1 MKILVAGASGALGEQ
16 LVPRLVA
23 GGHDV
28 AGMTLSD
35 SVVEAVRGLGAS
47 PVVADALESEEVARA
62 VAEVEPEVIVH
73 QLTALAGSLTDVH
86 HPDRAFALTDRLR
99 TEGTDHLLAAGR
111 ALGVSRF
118 VPRATRGGGL
128 PDVVDAS

>member
-47 PVVADALESEEVARA
+47 PVIADALEPRRLPVRL
-62 VAEVEPEVIVH
+62 PR
-73 QLTALAGSLTDVH
+73 LSLK
-86 HPDRAFALTDRLR
+86 
-99 TEGTDHLLAAGR
+99 
-111 ALGVSRF
+111 
-118 VPRATRGGGL
+118 
-128 PDVVDAS
+128 